1 MDFGTTL
8 KMVLIPVVAI
18 VFGLG
23 MPALVVALVLHYRHK
38 RQQLLH
44 ETVQHL
50 ADRGLPIPPEL
61 LDPPR
66 RVPQH
71 SRQFAAITLLGVAA
85 GLALMFHM
93 LELPRLMGL
102 GVLLAC
108 IGGAQLIALRL
119 ERPRPGEPVAPA
131 DAG

>member
-8 KMVLIPVVAI
+8 KTVLIPVVAI

-23 MPALVVALVLHYRHK
+23 MPALVVVLELHFRHK

-44 ETVQHL
+44 ETVERL
-50 ADRGLPIPPEL
+50 AERGLPIPPEL

-66 RVPQH
+66 RPPPH

-85 GLALMFHM
+85 GVALMFHM
-93 LELPRLMGL
+93 FELPRLMGI

-108 IGGAQLIALRL
+108 VGVAQLIALRL
-119 ERPRPGEPVAPA
+119 EPPAAGATPAEPG
-131 DAG
+131 

>member
-23 MPALVVALVLHYRHK
+23 MPALVVYLVLHFRHQ
-38 RQQLLH
+38 RHELLH
-44 ETVQHL
+44 ATVQRM

-66 RVPQH
+66 RAPQH
-71 SRQFAAITLLGVAA
+71 SRQFNAITMLGIAV
-85 GLALMFHM
+85 GLAVMFHM
-93 LELPRLMGL
+93 LDLQPLMGIGAL
-102 GVLLAC
+102 VGC
-108 IGGAQLIALRL
+108 IGIAQLIALRL
-119 ERPRPGEPVAPA
+119 EVPAPGGPA
-131 DAG
+131 